1 MMRTGNITTAIGAG
15 LREYLRTPVLLGV
28 LVVAPAYLIGLFGY
42 LAPDTPAPVS
52 VPGSGRM
59 MIPLGDVL
67 AILGVVLTTALVGG
81 LIGLFVVQ
89 SAADGDGRLVIAGF
103 PQISLLI
110 ARGSLVGIASA
121 TTVLVAIPTVLL
133 SFEPSSVVLLGI
145 TGLLTAL
152 TYGMIGI
159 AVGSQVDLL
168 AGVWIL
174 LFVPLLDVVLFQN
187 PLATETNQLATV
199 LPGHTPMKL
208 AMDAGFGSGIEWM
221 NLIHASGYLAI
232 VTGIATV
239 LYYRKT

>member
-1 MMRTGNITTAIGAG
+1 
-15 LREYLRTPVLLGV
+15 
-28 LVVAPAYLIGLFGY
+28 
-42 LAPDTPAPVS
+42 
-52 VPGSGRM
+52 
-59 MIPLGDVL
+59 
-67 AILGVVLTTALVGG
+67 
-81 LIGLFVVQ
+81 
-89 SAADGDGRLVIAGF
+89 
-103 PQISLLI
+103 
-110 ARGSLVGIASA
+110 
-121 TTVLVAIPTVLL
+121 
-133 SFEPSSVVLLGI
+133 
-145 TGLLTAL
+145 
-152 TYGMIGI
+152 MIGI

-187 PLATETNQLATV
+187 PLATEMNQLATV